1 MDPAGA
7 PRLTHNRA
15 MRAWLDRKVHGAEE
29 ETAHAGRHDADRVA
43 GADEHAPHD
52 HEPPDHS
59 HGTNGH
65 EHEPHDHGHGPH
77 EHARRHLEPAQDPDA
92 LPRIAFVGAGRVA
105 SVLGPAFH
113 AAGWPVSA
121 VASRS
126 PERRAAFQSAVPGA
140 KAFAEAAAVL
150 DDADIVFL
158 TVPDD
163 AVAPLAASVR
173 LYSGQALVH
182 TSGLLSAAVL
192 EPARAAG
199 TLLGSFH
206 PLVAFAEPERA
217 AAALKGATVAVEGDD
232 ALVTVLAELA
242 EAIGAQPVNVPAAG
256 KAAYHAAA
264 VLAAGGF
271 VALLDAITELARGA
285 GLDEAGALA
294 IFGPLIRQSLAN
306 AETLG
311 VGMALTGPIV
321 RGDVGTIRAHLDAM
335 ARLAPGARDL
345 YVAAARREVTLA
357 EGRGELPQDSARDVR
372 ALLDIRT

>member
-1 MDPAGA
+1 MKTWLGRRPRVTDSPEPAGA
-7 PRLTHNRA
+7 PDHGPGTH
-15 MRAWLDRKVHGAEE
+15 DDG
-29 ETAHAGRHDADRVA
+29 
-43 GADEHAPHD
+43 EHHD
-52 HEPPDHS
+52 HEPHQ
-59 HGTNGH
+59 H
-65 EHEPHDHGHGPH
+65 PHVHPH
-77 EHARRHLEPAQDPDA
+77 REPARDPDA

-126 PERRAAFQSAVPGA
+126 PDRRVAFQSAVPGA
-140 KAFAEAAAVL
+140 KAFAEPAGVL

-163 AVAPLAASVR
+163 AIAPLAASVR

-182 TSGLLSAAVL
+182 TSGLLPAAVL

-206 PLVAFAEPERA
+206 PLVAFADAERA
-217 AAALKGATVAVEGDD
+217 TAALRGATIAVEGDE
-232 ALVTVLAELA
+232 ALVAVLAELA
-242 EAIGAQPVNVPAAG
+242 QAIGAQPVSVPARG

-271 VALLDAITELARGA
+271 VALLDAIGELGRGA
-285 GLDEAGALA
+285 GLDEAGTLA

-311 VGMALTGPIV
+311 VAAALTGPVV
-321 RGDVGTIRAHLDAM
+321 RGDLGTIRAHLDAM
-335 ARLAPGARDL
+335 SALAPGARGL
-345 YVAAARREVTLA
+345 YVAAARREVALA
-357 EGRGELPQDSARDVR
+357 EGRGELSPERAREVR
-372 ALLDIRT
+372 ALLDAGT